1 MTLVGMV
8 FARGGSKGIPNK
20 NLQLVAGK
28 SLIERAIDT
37 ALASHKVER
46 IIVSTDSTEI
56 AEVAIAAG
64 AEVPFLRP
72 AHLAEDSSSEW
83 FAWRHA
89 LAFLNKSDGI
99 LPDAMISIPTTS
111 PLRLVSDIDACIEAY
126 YQGGWDTLI
135 TVTEAQRNPYF
146 NMVQIDPGGRASIA
160 VTPPSDIVRRQD
172 SPVLF
177 DICTIAY
184 VVRAEFVL
192 EHDSMW
198 DGRVGTVVIPQE
210 RALDID
216 TPFDL
221 KLAELILNDQAQSDR
236 TN

>member
-1 MTLVGMV
+1 MFMNKVAMI

-28 SLIERAIDT
+28 SLIQRAIDT
-37 ALASHKVER
+37 ALASVNVDR

-56 AEVAIAAG
+56 AKVAIAAG

-72 AHLAEDSSSEW
+72 AYLAEDSSAEW

-89 LAFLNKSDGI
+89 LAYLDKSDGV

-126 YQGGWDTLI
+126 DQGGWDAVI
-135 TVTEAQRNPYF
+135 TVSEAQRNPYF
-146 NMVQIDPGGRASIA
+146 NMVQIDSSSRASIA
-160 VTPPSDIVRRQD
+160 VKPPSDLVRRQD

-192 EHDSMW
+192 QHDSMW

-221 KLAELILNDQAQSDR
+221 KVADLILNDQAQSD
-236 TN
+236 